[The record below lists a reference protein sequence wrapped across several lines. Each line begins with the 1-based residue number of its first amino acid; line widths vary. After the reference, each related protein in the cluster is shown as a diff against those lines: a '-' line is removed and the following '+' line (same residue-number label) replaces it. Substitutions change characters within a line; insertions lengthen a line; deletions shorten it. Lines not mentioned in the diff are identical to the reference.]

1 MSFNDF
7 MSKIR
12 YWDSLITRWIM
23 RQFYLF
29 QIPLWIIFFVWLF
42 NTLNIIDT
50 QGHITDSMIAEKIQQ
65 TQSINVAIL
74 ILILLLNSFWMLYM
88 FNALQGIRLLLKDI
102 NYNTGRLKFKDRH
115 PPADTK

>member
-7 MSKIR
+7 MSKVR
-12 YWDSLITRWIM
+12 YWDTLTTRWIM

-50 QGHITDSMIAEKIQQ
+50 QSHLTDAMVTEKILQ
-65 TQSINVAIL
+65 TQSIFVAIVV
-74 ILILLLNSFWMLYM
+74 LILLLNSFWMLYM
-88 FNALQGIRLLLKDI
+88 FNALQSIRLLLKDI
-102 NYNTGRLKFKDRH
+102 NYNTSRFRFKER
-115 PPADTK
+115 PLPADNK